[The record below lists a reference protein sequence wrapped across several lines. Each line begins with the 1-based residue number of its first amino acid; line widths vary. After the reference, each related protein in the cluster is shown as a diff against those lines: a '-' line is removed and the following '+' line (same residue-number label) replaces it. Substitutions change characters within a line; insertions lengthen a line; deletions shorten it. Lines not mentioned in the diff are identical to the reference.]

1 MELNLRASQVEQME
15 DNLRLVAD
23 QSKMIGVRA
32 MEQQQKLLEIKK
44 ALELKTKQLA
54 LFRGSQADQIP
65 LNEITVLPFH
75 LRGKFSE
82 FFLRGGGGGHMNN
95 NTLSSQDHP

>member
-1 MELNLRASQVEQME
+1 MELNLPASQVEQME

-32 MEQQQKLLEIKK
+32 MEQEQQLLEIKK
-44 ALELKTKQLA
+44 VLQLKTKQLA
-54 LFRGSQADQIP
+54 LFRGSKADQIP
-65 LNEITVLPFH
+65 LNEITVLPMH

-82 FFLRGGGGGHMNN
+82 FLRGIL
-95 NTLSSQDHP
+95 LSQKNVLAVH